1 MVTRGRI
8 RVSQE
13 AEGRAGGAEYGQE
26 WWFLWSAGVG
36 IVTLNDSG
44 RLWNPQAILVVQY
57 LNLGDSGGI
66 TVIGLGCQNW
76 IRKVAGG
83 MGSGLDGV
91 HMKGLTICRNWLT
104 LGWAVPP
111 GSSKT
116 TRCQSIKYRNQKTR
130 SLQTGE

>member
-1 MVTRGRI
+1 MGHRGKDQGE
-8 RVSQE
+8 SG
-13 AEGRAGGAEYGQE
+13 GRGMCKGGGYGQE

-76 IRKVAGG
+76 IRKVAGA
-83 MGSGLDGV
+83 
-91 HMKGLTICRNWLT
+91 
-104 LGWAVPP
+104 LGWMV
-111 GSSKT
+111 
-116 TRCQSIKYRNQKTR
+116 CI
-130 SLQTGE
+130 